1 MDWTAVVV
9 SIACYLVL
17 DRIVLRSGSASDA
30 RLARLEKRISSI
42 EARLGIERDT
52 GREEV
57 VSLILEGKIINAIK
71 LYREQTGIG
80 LLEAKRVV
88 EQIGRDLKQSV

>member
-1 MDWTAVVV
+1 MDWPAVVASV
-9 SIACYLVL
+9 ASYLVL
-17 DRIVLRSGSASDA
+17 DRLVHRSGSASDA
-30 RLARLEKRISSI
+30 RLARLEKRLSGI
-42 EARLGIERDT
+42 ETRLGIEPDA

-71 LYREQTGIG
+71 LYREQTGVG